1 MPEAEYVWLPRED
14 ILQFEELE
22 RLVDVLTSLG
32 VDKVRLTGGE
42 PLLRRDLPDL
52 ISRLAGRPAIRDL
65 AMTTNGVLLANHAT
79 SLRDAGLHRLTV
91 SLDTLRRERFQAL
104 TRYDELDRVL
114 NGIAVAAPVFPGLKL
129 DTVVIRGVNDDELID
144 LVEFARHHGA
154 ELRFIEYMDVG
165 GATHW
170 SMPKVVSRSEILDC
184 LARHYG
190 TPAAVVEASS
200 APAERYRLPDGTV
213 FGIIASTTEPFCS
226 NCDRSRL
233 TADGLWYLCLYAARG
248 TDLRGPLR
256 AGASAADLAGI
267 IQAGWSARADR
278 GAEYRLSSRDRSQ
291 LIPIDALRR
300 DPHLEMHTR
309 GG

>member
-1 MPEAEYVWLPRED
+1 
-14 ILQFEELE
+14 
-22 RLVDVLTSLG
+22 
-32 VDKVRLTGGE
+32 
-42 PLLRRDLPDL
+42 
-52 ISRLAGRPAIRDL
+52 
-65 AMTTNGVLLANHAT
+65 
-79 SLRDAGLHRLTV
+79 
-91 SLDTLRRERFQAL
+91 
-104 TRYDELDRVL
+104 
-114 NGIAVAAPVFPGLKL
+114 
-129 DTVVIRGVNDDELID
+129 
-144 LVEFARHHGA
+144 
-154 ELRFIEYMDVG
+154 MDVG

-233 TADGLWYLCLYAARG
+233 TADGLWYLCLYATTG
-248 TDLRGPLR
+248 IDLRGPLR
-256 AGASAADLAGI
+256 RGASKEELEALIAKGW
-267 IQAGWSARADR
+267 QARIDR
-278 GAEYRLSSRDRSQ
+278 GAEQRLQLGDRHAFV
-291 LIPIDALRR
+291 PMNALRK